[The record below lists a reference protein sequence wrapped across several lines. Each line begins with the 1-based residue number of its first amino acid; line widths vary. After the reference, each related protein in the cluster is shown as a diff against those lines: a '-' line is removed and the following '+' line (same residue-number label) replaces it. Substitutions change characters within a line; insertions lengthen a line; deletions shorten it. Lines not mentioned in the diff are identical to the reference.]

1 MGTLRLMSATQI
13 NLRWILQR
21 DLPALL
27 QIEQQPPAPRWTQQE
42 FRSVFQAADTAGW
55 VAECSGNVV
64 GFLIYRVTSQPDL
77 IHTLAQRETDMHWAQ
92 AVKELVRKPLG
103 ITLLNLAVA
112 SSWRRRGIG
121 RALLERIG
129 QKLQHSRDTIQVT
142 VPETNLPMLFLLR
155 STGYRAL
162 SVQRDFFG
170 SEDGYLLE
178 KRFEASRKP

>member
-1 MGTLRLMSATQI
+1 MGNLRLATASQV

-27 QIEQQPPAPRWTQQE
+27 QIEQQPPAPQWTRQE
-42 FRSVFQAADTAGW
+42 FRGVFQAADTAGW
-55 VAECSGNVV
+55 VAECGGGVV

-77 IHTLAQRETDMHWAQ
+77 IQSVANRETDMHWYRAL
-92 AVKELVRKPLG
+92 KEQSRKPLG

-112 SSWRRRGIG
+112 PKWHRRGIG

-129 QKLQHSRDTIQVT
+129 SKLQHPQDSIQVT
-142 VPETNLPMLFLLR
+142 VPETNLPMQLLLR

-162 SVQRDFFG
+162 SVQRDYFG
-170 SEDGYLLE
+170 GEDGYVME
-178 KRFEASRKP
+178 KRIA

>member
-1 MGTLRLMSATQI
+1 MGSLRLVSASQVS
-13 NLRWILQR
+13 LRWILQR

-27 QIEQQPPAPRWTQQE
+27 QIEQQPPAPQWTQQE

-55 VAECSGNVV
+55 VAESGGNVV

-77 IHTLAQRETDMHWAQ
+77 IHSVAQRETDMHWSR
-92 AVKELVRKPLG
+92 AVKELARKPLG

-112 SSWRRRGIG
+112 SAWRRRGIG
-121 RALLERIG
+121 RALLDRIG
-129 QKLQHSRDTIQVT
+129 QKLQHRRDTIHVT
-142 VPETNLPMLFLLR
+142 VPETNLPMLYLLR
-155 STGYRAL
+155 AMGYRAL

-178 KRFEASRKP
+178 KRIGVGQ